1 MSDVCLPTIYT
12 AQTYLFSF
20 ISLIRT
26 QDLLF
31 SAFHVLSYEMHC
43 VSHGAAEYCTVLYEM
58 IQGD

>member
-1 MSDVCLPTIYT
+1 M
-12 AQTYLFSF
+12 YLFSF

-43 VSHGAAEYCTVLYEM
+43 VTLSQGAAEYCTVLYEV